1 MDRKHARRRFEP
13 LQVPASEGQDSEPPG
28 ADSGDELMT
37 DPDGRPETREERV
50 ERLRALI
57 ASGAYNPSPEDV
69 ARAMI
74 EKGF

>member
-1 MDRKHARRRFEP
+1 
-13 LQVPASEGQDSEPPG
+13 
-28 ADSGDELMT
+28 MT